1 MLAESGQVLAVADAL
16 ESTNGCKDVFHGG
29 GTKTGEENNAEGD
42 EISIIVTD
50 AILAGLRAVVAE
62 VEEFV
67 GVFSSFGDES
77 LGEED
82 ESEEVKREA

>member
-16 ESTNGCKDVFHGG
+16 ESTNGCKNVFHGG
-29 GTKTGEENNAEGD
+29 GAKTGEENNAEGD